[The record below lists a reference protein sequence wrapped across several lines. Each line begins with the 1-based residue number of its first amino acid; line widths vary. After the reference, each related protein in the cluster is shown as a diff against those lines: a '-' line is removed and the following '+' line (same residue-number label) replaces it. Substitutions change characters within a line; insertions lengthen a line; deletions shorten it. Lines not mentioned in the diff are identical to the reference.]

1 VPELPEV
8 EVARR
13 SLQSA
18 VVGKTVA
25 RVSVLRPVALRS
37 HTPDQLSRA
46 LRGERIADVERRGK
60 TLRFRFDGRVL
71 VFHYMLWAVI
81 RYHPGAEGPR
91 EGTSLM
97 LYFSDGS
104 CLEFRDLQLSQF
116 HLVRADAAG
125 TKGEAAIEPLASA
138 TTLARFRAALP
149 PRGAIKNALTD
160 QSRIAGIGNLWA
172 HEILFAAGL
181 KPARRTGTLR
191 DAELRTL
198 YRKMRQ
204 VLGKAVRAGG
214 EPDFGDALGRR
225 GRYRLMVY
233 GRVSQPCLACGA
245 RIRGGR
251 LGGRPTFYCPSCQR

>member
-1 VPELPEV
+1 MPELPEV

-13 SLQSA
+13 SLHPT

-25 RVSVLRPVALRS
+25 RVSVLRPNVLRS
-37 HTPDQLSRA
+37 HTPDRFSRA
-46 LRGERIADVERRGK
+46 LRGGKIADVQRRGK
-60 TLRFRFDGRVL
+60 TLRLHLNGRVL
-71 VFHYMLWAVI
+71 VFHYMLGGIV
-81 RYHPGAEGPR
+81 RYHPAAVVPR
-91 EGTSLM
+91 EGTGLM

-116 HLVRADAAG
+116 HLVRADAPE
-125 TKGEAAIEPLASA
+125 TKGEAAVEPLAST

-160 QSRIAGIGNLWA
+160 QRRIAGIGNLWA

-181 KPARRTGTLR
+181 NPARRTGTLR
-191 DAELRTL
+191 DAELRTV
-198 YRKMRQ
+198 YRTMRQ
-204 VLGKAVRAGG
+204 VLAKAVRAGG
-214 EPDFGDALGRR
+214 EPDSLDALGRR

-233 GRVSQPCLACGA
+233 GRAGQPCRVCGTG
-245 RIRGGR
+245 IMGGR